1 MNNNNMVKKE
11 SSDSENFEEEKDVEE
26 TQDTSIEFDDDD
38 DDDDEEIESY
48 SEYNKKKLFRRMGF
62 IVIGAIVLILV
73 IYLLS
78 LVFNGSRSYTYENVE
93 DIMTKAAISYFED
106 YPDYLPTTE
115 GGVVEVDVENLV
127 ATGKMKDLSSYLK
140 DGSSCSAS
148 VQVELAAGDYLYRP
162 YLDCGSSYATV
173 EFYKKIV
180 QDSTPV
186 SSGYGLY
193 ANNNSYIF
201 RGEIVNNYVQ
211 FENSM
216 WRIVKI
222 TPNHNVVLI
231 SDGIR
236 VAQPWDDRYNE
247 TASYESG
254 HNNYGSSR
262 IKEYLDKVYKTPS
275 EEDGEV
281 ILSDKEKTKLVSFNQ
296 CIGKR
301 DALNETNNNS
311 IECGSVLQNQ
321 RLGLLT
327 LSDYIYASVD
337 PECRSASTKSCK
349 NYNYLAISTEWWLAT
364 ADSSSNSNV
373 YMVNRGGIIYSQIA
387 ANYATVRPV
396 IYLSDSTYYKS
407 GSGTKEDPYVIK

>member
-1 MNNNNMVKKE
+1 MNNNMVKKD
-11 SSDSENFEEEKDVEE
+11 SSDNDNFDEEEKVEE
-26 TQDTSIEFDDDD
+26 KEADIDTFE
-38 DDDDEEIESY
+38 DDDDEDDDY
-48 SEYNKKKLFRRMGF
+48 SPSSSDDNKKKLFRRMGF
-62 IVIGAIVLILV
+62 IVFGAIILILV
-73 IYLLS
+73 IYLIT
-78 LVFNGSRSYTYENVE
+78 LVFNGNRSYSYETVE
-93 DIMTKAAISYFED
+93 DILSNAAVSYFED

-115 GGVVEVDVENLV
+115 GGVVEVDADNLI
-127 ATGKMKDLSSYLK
+127 ATGKMKDLSAYLK
-140 DGSSCSAS
+140 DGDSCTAS
-148 VQVELAAGDYLYRP
+148 VQVELAAGEYLYRP
-162 YLDCGSSYATV
+162 YLDCGENYTTV

-193 ANNNSYIF
+193 ANNGSYIF

-211 FENSM
+211 FEDST

-231 SDGIR
+231 SDGIP

-247 TASYESG
+247 TALYEAG

-262 IKEYLDKVYKTPS
+262 VKEYLDKVYKTPDKD
-275 EEDGEV
+275 DGEV
-281 ILSDKEKTKLVSFNQ
+281 ILTDKEKTKIVSFNQ

-301 DALNETNNNS
+301 DANNETTNNS
-311 IECGSVLQNQ
+311 VECASVLNNQ

-337 PECRSASTKSCK
+337 PECKSAATKSCK
-349 NYNYLAISTEWWLAT
+349 NYNYLAISSDWWLAT
-364 ADSSSNSNV
+364 ADSNSNSNV

-407 GSGTKEDPYVIK
+407 GKGTKEDPYVIK